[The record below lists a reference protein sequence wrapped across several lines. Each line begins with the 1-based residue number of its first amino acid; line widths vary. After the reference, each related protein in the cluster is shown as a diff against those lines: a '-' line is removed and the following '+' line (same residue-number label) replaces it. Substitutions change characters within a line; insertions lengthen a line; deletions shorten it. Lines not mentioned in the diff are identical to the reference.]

1 MMTDD
6 LPVAITTTD
15 LSIVPAVDL
24 AVPAPQSSALSPP
37 PSVLI
42 PQSPAAVY
50 LASLSGESRRTMRTA
65 LNTIAGLLGVGVHL
79 DTEGRDM
86 RLLTVPWAS
95 LRYQHTA
102 AIRAQ
107 LQERYA
113 PATANKLLAALRRVL
128 KEARRLGQMTADDY
142 DRAVDVGSVSGT
154 RLPRG
159 RLVTDAEVA
168 ALMRI
173 CADDVTPAG
182 ARDAA
187 IIATLRGTGL
197 RRAEVVGLD
206 LADYELT
213 TGAITVRAGKGQKD
227 RIVYA
232 PRGARAAID
241 EWIVIRGNAP
251 GPQFYGV
258 VKGGALVVRRLA
270 AQGVA
275 VICAARANEAAIA
288 AFTPHDMR
296 RTFISGLL
304 DAGADMATVQR
315 LAGHEDPA
323 TTSRYDRRGEVAKQR
338 ASELV
343 HVPHYVRNIQEV

>member
-1 MMTDD
+1 MTDE
-6 LPVAITTTD
+6 LLTTNT
-15 LSIVPAVDL
+15 PAV
-24 AVPAPQSSALSPP
+24 SPP
-37 PSVLI
+37 AELPAHVSVPLD
-42 PQSPAAVY
+42 QHPAAVY
-50 LASLSGESRRTMRTA
+50 LASLSTESRRTMRTA
-65 LNTIAGLLGVGVHL
+65 LNTIAALLGVGEQL
-79 DTEGRDM
+79 DADGRDM

-128 KEARRLGQMTADDY
+128 KEARRLGLISADDY
-142 DRAVDVGSVSGT
+142 VRAADIKSIRAQ

-159 RLVTDAEVA
+159 RSLADAEVA
-168 ALMRI
+168 ALLRA
-173 CADDVTPAG
+173 CAEDGSPAG

-187 IIATLRGTGL
+187 LIALLRGTGM
-197 RRAEVVGLD
+197 RRAEAVALD
-206 LADYELT
+206 LADYEPA
-213 TGAITVRAGKGQKD
+213 TGAMTIRDGKGRKD

-232 PRGARAAID
+232 PPGARAALAD
-241 EWIVIRGNAP
+241 WITVRGNAP
-251 GPQFYGV
+251 GALFYGL

-270 AQGVA
+270 AQAVA
-275 VICAARANEAAIA
+275 VVCAARASEAGVAP
-288 AFTPHDMR
+288 FTPQDMR

-304 DAGADMATVQR
+304 DVGADIATVQR

-323 TTSRYDRRGEVAKQR
+323 STSRYDRRGEAAKQR

-343 HVPHYVRNIQEV
+343 HVPHYPRQSQT